1 MVEILKLSFDQ
12 LVMIRCKSSYLGE
25 HSTLGSVVLL
35 AMYCSFVRTVRPG
48 KHFLIETEDGDGE
61 LEDGPASDEDNQQN
75 KKNNGE
81 PITLNKSGWKETKSG
96 GALRCNCLGGVVVAD

>member
-25 HSTLGSVVLL
+25 HSTLWSVVLL
-35 AMYCSFVRTVRPG
+35 AMYCSSVRTVRPG
-48 KHFLIETEDGDGE
+48 KHFLIETEDGGGE
-61 LEDGPASDEDNQQN
+61 LEDGQA
-75 KKNNGE
+75 NNGE
-81 PITLNKSGWKETKSG
+81 PITLNKSGWKETKTG